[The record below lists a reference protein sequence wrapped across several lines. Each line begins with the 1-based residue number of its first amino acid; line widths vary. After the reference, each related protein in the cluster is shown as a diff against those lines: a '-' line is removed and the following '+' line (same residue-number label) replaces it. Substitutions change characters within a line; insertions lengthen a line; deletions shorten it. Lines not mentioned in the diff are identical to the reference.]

1 MLTESQLKQLQKA
14 DYKMFGKN
22 MHSAVKLCHWCKKSI
37 KSSEKQVCYKQ
48 KFYGIKSHRC
58 LQMTP
63 CLPICNLNCKYCW
76 RDQSYFTRK
85 WEGDIDKAEEII
97 EGSIQAQRELL
108 TGLGGVE
115 HDERCLREAK
125 DPNQVAISLDGEPTM
140 YPYISDLVNGYN
152 KRGFTT
158 FLVTNGNFPE
168 VLTRFETLPTNLYLS
183 LSSTSEK
190 MFNQLQNTA
199 NMGSWNNIM
208 KTLEL
213 FYQLK
218 TTRVIRLTLIK
229 GINMIEPEK
238 YAELIKI
245 ANPDFIEAK
254 AYMHIG
260 ASINRLRFENMPNHD
275 EIREFAQKVSD
286 YSGYSVSDEQKESRV
301 VLLKK

>member
-1 MLTESQLKQLQKA
+1 
-14 DYKMFGKN
+14 

-37 KSSEKQVCYKQ
+37 KSGEKAVCYKQ

-63 CLPICNLNCKYCW
+63 CLPICNLGCKYCW

-85 WEGDIDKAEEII
+85 WKGDIDTAEEII

-115 HDERCLREAK
+115 HDSRCLEEAK
-125 DPNQVAISLDGEPTM
+125 EPNQVAISLDGEPTM
-140 YPYISDLVNGYN
+140 YPYIADLVDGYN

-168 VLTRFETLPTNLYLS
+168 VLSKLKSLPTNLYLS
-183 LSSTSEK
+183 LSSTSKE
-190 MFNQLQNTA
+190 MFNKLQNTVD
-199 NMGSWNNIM
+199 MGSWD
-208 KTLEL
+208 KVLETLKL
-213 FYQLK
+213 FNKLK

-238 YAELIKI
+238 YVELINM

-260 ASINRLRFENMPNHD
+260 ASINRMEFENMPSHD
-275 EIREFAQKVSD
+275 EVKEFAQKIADISEYNIVN
-286 YSGYSVSDEQKESRV
+286 EQKESRV

>member
-14 DYKMFGKN
+14 NYRMFGKN
-22 MHSAVKLCHWCKKSI
+22 MHSAVKLCHWCKESI
-37 KSSEKQVCYKQ
+37 KTGEKRVCYKQ

-63 CLPICNLNCKYCW
+63 CLPICNLGCKYCW

-97 EGSIQAQRELL
+97 EGSIEAQRALL

-115 HDERCLREAK
+115 HDKRCLEEAK

-190 MFNQLQNTA
+190 MFNQLQNLVS
-199 NMGSWNNIM
+199 MGSWNNVQ

-213 FYQLK
+213 FNELK

-245 ANPDFIEAK
+245 ANPDYIEAK

-260 ASINRLRFENMPNHD
+260 ASINRLEFEHMPTHD
-275 EIREFAQKVSD
+275 EVKEFAQKVAD
-286 YSGYSVSDEQKESRV
+286 YSGYTISNEQKESRV